1 MSGTA
6 RRNGQTL
13 IVAEKPEAARRIA
26 EALDQKGKAQKLEM
40 NGVPYFKAENEHETV
55 VVVPALGHLY
65 TVVQERGR
73 RDYYPVFNY
82 RWVPKYV
89 ENGKDKQLRT
99 FIETIASLSEEAER
113 WINACDYDIEGSTIG
128 YTILKYACGEKE
140 KNAARMK
147 FSTLMDKEIQDAYQ
161 SLSPSLDFNLVEA
174 GLTRHEVDWL
184 WGVNLSRA
192 LMLAA
197 RHWSGRHTTLSTGR
211 VQGPTLGFLAE
222 REKEIRSFVPTPFWE
237 VKAKVEIGNVLYDV
251 AYESEKL
258 PRIDLARRIAEETS
272 GKDGTVED
280 VQVREY
286 QQAPPTPF
294 DLGSL
299 QSDAYRHFGY
309 TPSRTL
315 NIAERLY
322 LGALISYP
330 RTSSQKLPPA
340 IGYRDI
346 LRSLGKR
353 KEYADLV
360 KIVLSKRDPKPQE
373 GKKEDP
379 AHPAIY
385 PTGNTPQSA
394 LSPPEEKLL
403 DLITKRFL
411 AVFGDTA
418 LRQSMRAV
426 IKVNGYTFYLSGR
439 RILKEGWLRLYQP
452 YAKEDE
458 VILPPLEK
466 GQKIPFGQVTIE
478 DKFVSPPPRYN
489 PSSVLRLMEEEGIG
503 TKATRAA
510 IVDTL
515 YDRGY
520 IRDERMVVTDLGF
533 TVTETLEKNSPR
545 IVSVAFTRELE
556 ERMEKIETGTETREN
571 VLAEAINRLKPILEE
586 LRDKETPIGQTL
598 SEAIRRAQL
607 ERRVIGPCPVCRTG
621 NLIIIYSRK
630 TGKRFA
636 GCTNFRNGTCKAA
649 FPLPQH
655 QYGVKPARRSCKI
668 CQWPVV
674 EVKPREKRPWNLCL
688 NPDCPSKAKYQKVK
702 E

>member
-1 MSGTA
+1 MDGRA
-6 RRNGQTL
+6 RQDRQIL

-40 NGVPYFKAENEHETV
+40 GGVPYFKAEGEHETI

-89 ENGKDKQLRT
+89 ENGKDKQLKT
-99 FIETIASLSEEAER
+99 FIETITNLSKDAAR

-140 KNAARMK
+140 KSAARMK
-147 FSTLMDKEIQDAYQ
+147 FSTLVNDEIRDAYQ
-161 SLSPSLDFNLVEA
+161 TLSPSLDFNLVEA

-211 VQGPTLGFLAE
+211 VQGPTLGFLVE
-222 REKEIRSFVPTPFWE
+222 REKEIRGFVPTPFWE

-258 PRIDLARRIAEETS
+258 PRIDLARRIVEETS

-353 KEYADLV
+353 KEYVDLV
-360 KIVLSKRDPKPQE
+360 EIVLSKRDPKPQE

-426 IKVNGYTFYLSGR
+426 IKVNGHTFYLSGR

-556 ERMEKIETGTETREN
+556 ERMEKIETGTESREN
-571 VLAEAINRLKPILEE
+571 VLAEAISRLKPILEE
-586 LRDKETPIGQTL
+586 LRDKEIPIGQTL

-688 NPDCPSKAKYQKVK
+688 NPDCPSKAKYRKVK

>member
-1 MSGTA
+1 MERKVEQS
-6 RRNGQTL
+6 RHTL
-13 IVAEKPEAARRIA
+13 VLAEKPEAARRIA
-26 EALDQKGKAQKLEM
+26 EALDQKGKAARLDM
-40 NGVPYFKAENEHETV
+40 RGVPYFRAENNGRTI

-65 TVVQERGR
+65 TVAQERGR

-89 ENGKDKQLRT
+89 ENGRDKQVRT
-99 FIETIASLSEEAER
+99 FIEAIDELSRGASER
-113 WINACDYDIEGSTIG
+113 INACDYDIEGSTIG

-140 KNAARMK
+140 RDAKRMR
-147 FSTLMDKEIQDAYQ
+147 FSTLMDQEIQDAYR
-161 SLSPSLDFNLVEA
+161 SLSPSLDLNLVEA

-197 RHWSGRHTTLSTGR
+197 KHWSGRYATLSTGR
-211 VQGPTLGFLAE
+211 VQGPTLNFLVE
-222 REKEIRSFVPTPFWE
+222 REKEIRSFVPTPFWNLNA
-237 VKAKVEIGNVLYDV
+237 KAEIGDALYDV
-251 AYESEKL
+251 AYENEKI
-258 PRIDLARRIAEETS
+258 PKRDLASKILEETS
-272 GKDGTVED
+272 GKDGTIED
-280 VQVREY
+280 IQVKSY
-286 QQAPPTPF
+286 HQAPPTPF

-322 LGALISYP
+322 LSAFISYP

-340 IGYRDI
+340 IGYADI

-353 KEYADLV
+353 KEYKDLV
-360 KIVLSKRDPKPQE
+360 EIVLSKRDLKPQE
-373 GKKEDP
+373 GKKDDP

-385 PTGNTPQSA
+385 PTGNAPQTA

-403 DLITKRFL
+403 DLITKRFF

-418 LRQSMRAV
+418 LRQSMRVV
-426 IKVNGYTFYLSGR
+426 IKVNGHTFYLSGR
-439 RILKEGWLRLYQP
+439 RILKEGWLKLYQP

-458 VILPPLEK
+458 VVLPTLEIGQRIPLR
-466 GQKIPFGQVTIE
+466 QVAIE
-478 DKFVSPPPRYN
+478 DKFVQPPPRYN

-503 TKATRAA
+503 TKATRAS

-520 IRDERMVVTDLGF
+520 VRDERMVVTDLGF
-533 TVTETLEKNSPR
+533 TVTETLERNSPR
-545 IVSVAFTRELE
+545 IVSVKFTRELE
-556 ERMEKIETGTETREN
+556 EKMEKIETGSELREN
-571 VLAEAINRLKPILEE
+571 VLAEAIGRLKPILEE
-586 LRDKETPIGQTL
+586 LRSRETSIGQTL

-607 ERRVIGPCPVCRTG
+607 EKRIIGPCPRCRTG

-630 TGKRFA
+630 SGKRFA
-636 GCTNFRNGTCKAA
+636 GCTNFRNGTCQAA

-655 QYGVKPARRSCKI
+655 LYGVKPARRSCKV
-668 CQWPVV
+668 CQWPMV
-674 EVKPREKRPWNLCL
+674 EVKPKEKRPWNLCL
-688 NPDCPSKAKYQKVK
+688 NPDCPSKAKYRRN
-702 E
+702 EG